1 MLPDGVGE
9 SVAVGSLA
17 VSGIDEINLI
27 CLAVAVPVVVG
38 EVDLVGSE
46 LTCLIHHSC
55 GVDIVAVSVVGSVS
69 SHLLRHGDGS
79 YDVKLKVE
87 ESVALIV
94 EIVVNG
100 T

>member
-27 CLAVAVPVVVG
+27 YFAVAVPVVVG
-38 EVDLVGSE
+38 EVYLVGSE
-46 LTCLIHHSC
+46 LTCLVHHSC
-55 GVDIVAVSVVGSVS
+55 GVDIIAVSVVGSVGC
-69 SHLLRHGDGS
+69 HLLRHVDGS